1 MRLESPSIFGNKL
14 PLHFVGSIILII
26 AIACNVPCIWAL
38 SDINSLTW
46 YPSLDAPSPC
56 LFFTNITAFSGVITH
71 SSVIPQPLYQP
82 FSNCIWV
89 INAPLQKQIVQLQFS
104 SFATECGWD
113 FVSIY
118 DGPATSSPPLAVLC
132 GNRSLAYGYNDTFV
146 STGSSMTVMFTSDS
160 LVNTNGFIGVFQSQ
174 NATETCDV
182 LSDCGSNGQCNNGL
196 CLCNSGYYGA
206 YCQHALSDMTVFS
219 PRQQHAVA
227 YDKTLD
233 VMYLTFGRNWTDYYS
248 DMWAYSFAN
257 ATWSKLLPG
266 NTTDD
271 APLARSGHTSWV
283 FNSTLM
289 IYGGSSNYR
298 AMTDLWSFDPVIKS
312 WKSIQ
317 SSISSSPTPTM
328 DSSTVVVVKS
338 QSYQLYVYG
347 GFDALGYFTRVL
359 SMFDSATLK
368 WTNLASGPIALA
380 GGTGVYNE
388 KTNTIQFFS
397 AYPLLLTD
405 SILQRHQY
413 VFEYSISTDTW
424 SQNAVQ
430 GISHNRYLAQAVY
443 IDQEYAIMF
452 GGQEKGWDSSRI
464 DDDCFSGEMQ
474 ILDIACGTWSY
485 YDDPTVTRYRRLGF
499 GMVMRNNSL
508 VLVGGSDGVL
518 KNDIVQINLSTLPQ
532 PSTVPPDGQCNL
544 VSGNLTLPPQCKP
557 TVNRD
562 ICRAQTYCS
571 AEFACSTCSERLYCG
586 WCNDRCGFDNSTL
599 PLPNLQ
605 ISQNMSFVNLCL
617 AATSIKSPNSCPAAS
632 IITTTN
638 PQTANISYGNFHD
651 YIFTITDPTLNVDVI
666 LSNLSSPFVMLRSTI
681 IAVRPSTPT
690 STAGKLTFNST
701 MLKGYLGPITIRIS
715 YNNDVGVYPLPP
727 SPARMMNQFNSTT
740 YMLSILYT
748 SPGVTNSNP
757 ATVAFP
763 LSDIA
768 TLVLIFLAGIFM
780 SVGASYLL
788 RYSREHFLRRQFAG
802 TRAGHGALGAPA
814 ALPKDPP
821 RMYRLMVDLGSGAG
835 IKWYGAAMSQASIC
849 SIDISDNYV
858 NPSKNDRKSVIDV
871 FPHPI
876 SGAYNGTNTTLQKTI
891 PRVLVTRPP
900 TRWPISV
907 ENLTNRHPNTM
918 HPLASTTCFILY
930 PGAEKYIR
938 QGDLPVMALGT
949 HIFKVYPVE
958 YPVKSKL
965 DEMSIED
972 GSVEKNRHQTLA
984 QRSGLIIKTIFTS
997 TNH

>member
-38 SDINSLTW
+38 SDINSLTCCN
-46 YPSLDAPSPC
+46 LVA
-56 LFFTNITAFSGVITH
+56 LRRNVGKVIVLVNINLTIFK
-71 SSVIPQPLYQP
+71 
-82 FSNCIWV
+82 FR
-89 INAPLQKQIVQLQFS
+89 
-104 SFATECGWD
+104 WD

-206 YCQHALSDMTVFS
+206 YCQHAFSDMTVFS

-248 DMWAYSFAN
+248 DMWAYSFG
-257 ATWSKLLPG
+257 T
-266 NTTDD
+266 
-271 APLARSGHTSWV
+271 
-283 FNSTLM
+283 
-289 IYGGSSNYR
+289 SNYR

-617 AATSIKSPNSCPAAS
+617 AATSIKSPNSCPA
-632 IITTTN
+632 
-638 PQTANISYGNFHD
+638 D
-651 YIFTITDPTLNVDVI
+651 VDVI